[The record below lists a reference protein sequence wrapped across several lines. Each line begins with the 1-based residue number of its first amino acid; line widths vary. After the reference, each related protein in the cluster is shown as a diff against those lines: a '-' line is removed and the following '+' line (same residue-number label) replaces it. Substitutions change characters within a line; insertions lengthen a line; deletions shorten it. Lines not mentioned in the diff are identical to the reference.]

1 MSSRSK
7 RDWLLPASCTAVNS
21 GGSRYRSVRMPETD
35 RKLPA
40 VWLPPPTLASTCGLL
55 NDPYPSDTEP
65 VGLDWSSPDF
75 VTMWTT
81 RLLLSPYSAGATP
94 VMTSIDC
101 TASDEI

>member
-40 VWLPPPTLASTCGLL
+40 VWLPPPTFATTCGLL

-65 VGLDWSSPDF
+65 VGLDWPSPNF
-75 VTMWTT
+75 VTTSTT
-81 RLLLSPYSAGATP
+81 SLLFSPYPAAAPP
-94 VMTSIDC
+94 VLTSIDS
-101 TASDEI
+101 TTQRE